1 MFRLHL
7 RFSSTGTRRTLA
19 CAVLFVLALL
29 LRASFG
35 GIYYEP
41 ILDDTVQYILYPT
54 SVDYG
59 ALIAREGM
67 FSSRPLAALTDL
79 FVVGRMENLF
89 FAVILMAVMHGISC
103 VLFQRVLS
111 RFFSVGPVF
120 AVIYTLLPL
129 GCEGTYWLSAAT
141 RVVSGLF
148 FTACA
153 AAVLCRFIDA
163 GKWWRVPL
171 YFLLELLSFGFYE
184 QILVLSF
191 TLSGLIFL
199 RYWRERRAALSWLA
213 FLCAGIYFGFTAHF
227 AADSPLSDRME
238 LIFPDTPYYF
248 NVFLPDLARQ
258 IGMSFLS
265 AGVRTTFVG
274 FWRGLAACFTGGI
287 GGWLYGFAA
296 AGLAVWYG
304 ILHWPRRCCTVV
316 SVEGWVRALLWGL
329 LLFLAPITPF
339 FVIARPYF
347 SLRST
352 VPSFVGAAI
361 LIDLFFR
368 ALIRR
373 RRAMAAVSGA
383 MVFVCL
389 LGCASEIGD
398 YKATAR
404 EDRVLAQAI
413 LERESEF
420 YGRVGFLG
428 VKEFPVTEQN
438 YPYHEHVASVA
449 AADWTLTAKLAAAK
463 GTPLSFDAVPL
474 TVEEVPF
481 YRLWNRDVKRIGGFD
496 QLWLWENGELIPL
509 AAERIGE
516 QDYRL
521 YYPDGTLWAEIR
533 EEGEFGYLER
543 GIRIE

>member
-1 MFRLHL
+1 MFRLHSSY
-7 RFSSTGTRRTLA
+7 SSTGTRRTLA
-19 CAVLFVLALL
+19 CAVLFILALL

-35 GIYYEP
+35 GIGYEP

-67 FSSRPLAALTDL
+67 FSSRPLAALMDL
-79 FVVGRMENLF
+79 FVVGQMGNLF

-103 VLFQRVLS
+103 VLFQRILS

-153 AAVLCRFIDA
+153 AMVLCRFIEA

-199 RYWRERRAALSWLA
+199 HHFREKRAALAWMA
-213 FLCAGIYFGFTAHF
+213 FLCAGIYFGFTAYF
-227 AADSPLSDRME
+227 RADSPLADRME
-238 LIFPDTPYYF
+238 LLYPNTPYYF

-274 FWRGLAACFTGGI
+274 FWRGLVSCFTGS
-287 GGWLYGFAA
+287 WLYGIAA

-304 ILHWPRRCCTVV
+304 ILNWPRKRGAVV
-316 SVEGWVRALLWGL
+316 SVEGWARALVWGL
-329 LLFLAPITPF
+329 LLFIAPITPF

-361 LIDLFFR
+361 LIDLLFR

-398 YKATAR
+398 YKATAKA
-404 EDRVLAQAI
+404 DRVLAEAVM
-413 LERESEF
+413 ERESEL
-420 YGRVGFLG
+420 YGRVGILN
-428 VKEFPVTEQN
+428 VKEFPVTGQN

-449 AADWTLTAKLAAAK
+449 AADWTLSAKLAAMK
-463 GTPLSFDAVPL
+463 GTPLSFEAVPL
-474 TVEEVPF
+474 VVEDPF

-496 QLWLWENGELIPL
+496 QLWLWEDGELIPL
-509 AAERIGE
+509 TAERIGE

-521 YYPDGTLWAEIR
+521 YYPDGTVWAEIR

-543 GIRIE
+543 DIRVE

>member
-1 MFRLHL
+1 MFRLHSL
-7 RFSSTGTRRTLA
+7 YSSTGTRRTLA
-19 CAVLFVLALL
+19 CAVLFILALL

-35 GIYYEP
+35 GIGYEP

-67 FSSRPLAALTDL
+67 FSSRPLAALMDL
-79 FVVGRMENLF
+79 LVVGQMGNLF

-103 VLFQRVLS
+103 VLFQRILS

-153 AAVLCRFIDA
+153 AMVLCRFIEA

-191 TLSGLIFL
+191 ALSGLIFL
-199 RYWRERRAALSWLA
+199 HHFREKRAALAWMA
-213 FLCAGIYFGFTAHF
+213 FLCAGIYFGFTAYF
-227 AADSPLSDRME
+227 RADSPLADRME
-238 LIFPDTPYYF
+238 LLYPNTPYYF

-274 FWRGLAACFTGGI
+274 FWRGLVSCVTGGI
-287 GGWLYGFAA
+287 GGWLYGIAA

-304 ILHWPRRCCTVV
+304 ILHWPRKRGAVV
-316 SVEGWVRALLWGL
+316 SVEGWARALLWGV
-329 LLFLAPITPF
+329 LLFIAPITPF

-361 LIDLFFR
+361 LIDLLFR

-398 YKATAR
+398 YKATAKA
-404 EDRVLAQAI
+404 DRVLAEAVM
-413 LERESEF
+413 ERESEL
-420 YGRVGFLG
+420 YGRVGILN
-428 VKEFPVTEQN
+428 VKEFPVTGQN

-449 AADWTLTAKLAAAK
+449 AADWTLSAKLAAMK
-463 GTPLSFDAVPL
+463 GTPLSFEAVPL
-474 TVEEVPF
+474 VVEDPF

-496 QLWLWENGELIPL
+496 QLWLWEDGELIPL
-509 AAERIGE
+509 TAERIGE

-521 YYPDGTLWAEIR
+521 NYPDGTLWAEIR

>member
-1 MFRLHL
+1 MFRLHSSY
-7 RFSSTGTRRTLA
+7 SSTGIRRTLA
-19 CAVLFVLALL
+19 CAVLFILALL

-35 GIYYEP
+35 GIGYEP

-67 FSSRPLAALTDL
+67 FSSRPLAALMDL
-79 FVVGRMENLF
+79 FVVGQMGNLF

-103 VLFQRVLS
+103 VLFQRILS

-153 AAVLCRFIDA
+153 AAVLCRFIEA

-191 TLSGLIFL
+191 ALAGLIFL
-199 RYWRERRAALSWLA
+199 HHFREKRAALAWLA
-213 FLCAGIYFGFTAHF
+213 FLCAGIYFGFTAYF
-227 AADSPLSDRME
+227 RADSPLSDRME
-238 LIFPDTPYYF
+238 LLYPNTPYYF

-274 FWRGLAACFTGGI
+274 FWRGLVSCVTGGI
-287 GGWLYGFAA
+287 GGWLYGIAA

-304 ILHWPRRCCTVV
+304 ILHWPRHRRAVV
-316 SVEGWVRALLWGL
+316 SVEGWARALLWGL

-361 LIDLFFR
+361 LIDLLFR

-373 RRAMAAVSGA
+373 RRAIAAVSGA

-398 YKATAR
+398 YKATAKA
-404 EDRVLAQAI
+404 DRVLAEAI

-428 VKEFPVTEQN
+428 VKEFPVAEQN

-449 AADWTLTAKLAAAK
+449 AADWTLSAKLAAMK
-463 GTPLSFDAVPL
+463 GTPLSFEAVPL
-474 TVEEVPF
+474 VVEDPF
-481 YRLWNRDVKRIGGFD
+481 YRLWNRDMKRIGGFD
-496 QLWLWENGELIPL
+496 QLWLWEDGELIPL
-509 AAERIGE
+509 TAEQIGE

>member
-1 MFRLHL
+1 MFRLHSSY
-7 RFSSTGTRRTLA
+7 SSTGTKRTLA
-19 CAVLFVLALL
+19 CAVLFILALL

-35 GIYYEP
+35 GIGYEP

-67 FSSRPLAALTDL
+67 FSSRPLAALMDL
-79 FVVGRMENLF
+79 LVVGQMGNLF

-103 VLFQRVLS
+103 VLFQRILS

-153 AAVLCRFIDA
+153 AMVLCRFIEA

-191 TLSGLIFL
+191 ALSGLIFL
-199 RYWRERRAALSWLA
+199 HHFREKRAALAWMA
-213 FLCAGIYFGFTAHF
+213 FLCAGIYFGFTAYF
-227 AADSPLSDRME
+227 RADSPLADRME
-238 LIFPDTPYYF
+238 LLYPNTPYYF

-274 FWRGLAACFTGGI
+274 FWRGLVSCFTGS
-287 GGWLYGFAA
+287 WLYGIAA

-304 ILHWPRRCCTVV
+304 ILNWPRHRRAVV
-316 SVEGWVRALLWGL
+316 SVEGWARALLWGV
-329 LLFLAPITPF
+329 LLFIAPITPF

-361 LIDLFFR
+361 LIDLLFR

-398 YKATAR
+398 YKATAKA
-404 EDRVLAQAI
+404 DRVLAEAI
-413 LERESEF
+413 MERESEL
-420 YGRVGFLG
+420 YGRVGILN
-428 VKEFPVTEQN
+428 VKEFPVTGQN

-449 AADWTLTAKLAAAK
+449 AADWTLSAKLAAMK
-463 GTPLSFDAVPL
+463 GTPLSFEAVPL
-474 TVEEVPF
+474 VVEDPF

-496 QLWLWENGELIPL
+496 QLWLWEDGELIPL
-509 AAERIGE
+509 TAERIGE

>member
-1 MFRLHL
+1 MFRLHSSY
-7 RFSSTGTRRTLA
+7 SSTGTRRTLA
-19 CAVLFVLALL
+19 CAVLFILALL

-35 GIYYEP
+35 GIGYEP

-67 FSSRPLAALTDL
+67 FSSRPLAALMDL
-79 FVVGRMENLF
+79 FVVGQMGNLF

-103 VLFQRVLS
+103 VLFQRILS

-153 AAVLCRFIDA
+153 AMVLCRFIEA

-191 TLSGLIFL
+191 ALSGLIFL
-199 RYWRERRAALSWLA
+199 HHFREKRAALAWMA
-213 FLCAGIYFGFTAHF
+213 FLCAGIYFGFTAYF
-227 AADSPLSDRME
+227 RADSPLADRME
-238 LIFPDTPYYF
+238 LLYPNTPYYF

-274 FWRGLAACFTGGI
+274 FWRGLVSCFTGS
-287 GGWLYGFAA
+287 WLYGIAA

-304 ILHWPRRCCTVV
+304 ILHWPRKRGAVV
-316 SVEGWVRALLWGL
+316 SVEGWARALWWGV
-329 LLFLAPITPF
+329 LLFIAPITPF

-361 LIDLFFR
+361 LIDLLFR

-398 YKATAR
+398 YKATAKA
-404 EDRVLAQAI
+404 DRVLAEAVM
-413 LERESEF
+413 ERESEL
-420 YGRVGFLG
+420 YGRVGILN
-428 VKEFPVTEQN
+428 VKEFPVTGQN

-449 AADWTLTAKLAAAK
+449 AADWTLSAKLAAMK
-463 GTPLSFDAVPL
+463 GTPLSFEAVPL
-474 TVEEVPF
+474 VVEDPF

-496 QLWLWENGELIPL
+496 QLWLWEDGELIPL
-509 AAERIGE
+509 TAERIGE

-521 YYPDGTLWAEIR
+521 NYPDGTLWAEIR

>member
-1 MFRLHL
+1 MFRLHSL
-7 RFSSTGTRRTLA
+7 YSSTGTRRTLA
-19 CAVLFVLALL
+19 CAVLFILALL

-35 GIYYEP
+35 GIGYEP

-67 FSSRPLAALTDL
+67 FSSRPLAALMDL
-79 FVVGRMENLF
+79 FVVGQMGNLF

-153 AAVLCRFIDA
+153 AAVLCRFIEA
-163 GKWWRVPL
+163 GKWWRAPL

-191 TLSGLIFL
+191 ALSGLIFL
-199 RYWRERRAALSWLA
+199 HHLREKRAALAWLA
-213 FLCAGIYFGFTAHF
+213 FLCAGIYFGFTAYF
-227 AADSPLSDRME
+227 RADSPLSDRME
-238 LIFPDTPYYF
+238 LLYPNTPYYF

-274 FWRGLAACFTGGI
+274 FGRGLVSCVTGGI
-287 GGWLYGFAA
+287 GGWLYGIAA
-296 AGLAVWYG
+296 AGLAIWYG
-304 ILHWPRRCCTVV
+304 ILHWPRKRNAVV
-316 SVEGWVRALLWGL
+316 SVEGWMRALLWGL
-329 LLFLAPITPF
+329 LLFIAPITPF

-361 LIDLFFR
+361 LIDLLFR

-398 YKATAR
+398 YKATASAN
-404 EDRVLAQAI
+404 RVLAEAI
-413 LERESEF
+413 LERESEL
-420 YGRVGFLG
+420 YGRVGILN

-449 AADWTLTAKLAAAK
+449 AADWTLSAKLAAMK

-474 TVEEVPF
+474 TVEDPF
-481 YRLWNRDVKRIGGFD
+481 YRLWNRDMKRIGGFD
-496 QLWLWENGELIPL
+496 QLWLWENSELIPL
-509 AAERIGE
+509 TAEQIGE

>member
-1 MFRLHL
+1 MFRLHSL
-7 RFSSTGTRRTLA
+7 YSSTGTRRTLA
-19 CAVLFVLALL
+19 CAVLFILALL

-35 GIYYEP
+35 GIGYEP

-67 FSSRPLAALTDL
+67 FSSRPLAALMDL
-79 FVVGRMENLF
+79 FIVGQMGNLF

-103 VLFQRVLS
+103 VLFQRILS

-153 AAVLCRFIDA
+153 AAVLCRFIEA

-199 RYWRERRAALSWLA
+199 HHLREKRATLAWLA
-213 FLCAGIYFGFTAHF
+213 FLCAGIYFGFTAYF
-227 AADSPLSDRME
+227 QADSPLSDRME
-238 LIFPDTPYYF
+238 LLYPNTPYYF

-274 FWRGLAACFTGGI
+274 FWRGLVSCVTGGI
-287 GGWLYGFAA
+287 GGWLYGIAA

-304 ILHWPRRCCTVV
+304 ILHWPRHRRAVV
-316 SVEGWVRALLWGL
+316 SVEGWARALVWGL
-329 LLFLAPITPF
+329 LLFIAPITPF

-361 LIDLFFR
+361 LIDLLFR

-398 YKATAR
+398 YKATAAA
-404 EDRVLAQAI
+404 DRVLAEAI
-413 LERESEF
+413 LEHESEL
-420 YGRVGFLG
+420 YGRVGILN
-428 VKEFPVTEQN
+428 VKEFPVAGQN

-449 AADWTLTAKLAAAK
+449 AADWTLSAKLAAMK
-463 GTPLSFDAVPL
+463 GTPLSFEAVPL
-474 TVEEVPF
+474 TVEEPF
-481 YRLWNRDVKRIGGFD
+481 YRLWNRDMKRIGGFD
-496 QLWLWENGELIPL
+496 QLWLWEDGELIPL
-509 AAERIGE
+509 TAERIGE

-521 YYPDGTLWAEIR
+521 YYPDGTVWAEIR

>member
-1 MFRLHL
+1 MFRLHSSY
-7 RFSSTGTRRTLA
+7 SSTGTKRTLA
-19 CAVLFVLALL
+19 CAVLFILALL

-35 GIYYEP
+35 GIGYEP

-67 FSSRPLAALTDL
+67 FSSRPLAALMDL
-79 FVVGRMENLF
+79 LVVGQMGNLF

-103 VLFQRVLS
+103 VLFQRILS

-153 AAVLCRFIDA
+153 AVVLCRFIEA

-191 TLSGLIFL
+191 ALSGLIFL
-199 RYWRERRAALSWLA
+199 HHFREKRAVLAWMA
-213 FLCAGIYFGFTAHF
+213 FLCAGIYFGFTAYF
-227 AADSPLSDRME
+227 RADSPLADRME
-238 LIFPDTPYYF
+238 LLYPNTPYYF

-265 AGVRTTFVG
+265 AGVRTSFVG
-274 FWRGLAACFTGGI
+274 FWRGLVSCFTGS
-287 GGWLYGFAA
+287 WLYGIAA

-304 ILHWPRRCCTVV
+304 ILNWPRHRRAVV
-316 SVEGWVRALLWGL
+316 SVEGWARALWWGV
-329 LLFLAPITPF
+329 LLFIAPITPF

-361 LIDLFFR
+361 LIDLLFR

-373 RRAMAAVSGA
+373 RRVMAAVSGA

-398 YKATAR
+398 YKATAKA
-404 EDRVLAQAI
+404 DRVLAEAVM
-413 LERESEF
+413 ERESEL
-420 YGRVGFLG
+420 YGRVGILN
-428 VKEFPVTEQN
+428 VKEFPVTGQN

-449 AADWTLTAKLAAAK
+449 AADWTLSAKLAAMK
-463 GTPLSFDAVPL
+463 GTPLSFEAVPL
-474 TVEEVPF
+474 VVEDPF

-496 QLWLWENGELIPL
+496 QLWLWEDGELIPL
-509 AAERIGE
+509 TAEKIGE

-521 YYPDGTLWAEIR
+521 NYPDGTLWAEIR

>member
-1 MFRLHL
+1 MFRFHSSY
-7 RFSSTGTRRTLA
+7 SSTGTRRTLA
-19 CAVLFVLALL
+19 CAVLFIQALL

-35 GIYYEP
+35 GIGYEP

-67 FSSRPLAALTDL
+67 FSSRPLAALMDL
-79 FVVGRMENLF
+79 FVVGQMGNLF

-103 VLFQRVLS
+103 VLFQRILS

-153 AAVLCRFIDA
+153 ATVLCRFIEA

-191 TLSGLIFL
+191 ALSGLIFL
-199 RYWRERRAALSWLA
+199 HHFREKRAALAWMA
-213 FLCAGIYFGFTAHF
+213 FLCAGIYFGFTAYF
-227 AADSPLSDRME
+227 RADSPLADRME
-238 LIFPDTPYYF
+238 LLYPNTPYYF

-274 FWRGLAACFTGGI
+274 FWRGLVSCFTGS
-287 GGWLYGFAA
+287 WLYGIAA

-304 ILHWPRRCCTVV
+304 ILHWPRTRGAVV
-316 SVEGWVRALLWGL
+316 SVEGWARALWWGV
-329 LLFLAPITPF
+329 LLFIAPITPF

-361 LIDLFFR
+361 LIDLLFR

-383 MVFVCL
+383 LVFVCL

-398 YKATAR
+398 YKATAKA
-404 EDRVLAQAI
+404 DRVLAEAVM
-413 LERESEF
+413 ERESEL
-420 YGRVGFLG
+420 YGRVGILN
-428 VKEFPVTEQN
+428 VKEFPVTGQN

-449 AADWTLTAKLAAAK
+449 AADWTLSAKLAAMK
-463 GTPLSFDAVPL
+463 GTPLSFEAVPL
-474 TVEEVPF
+474 VVEDPF

-496 QLWLWENGELIPL
+496 QLWLWEDGELIPL
-509 AAERIGE
+509 TAERIGE

-521 YYPDGTLWAEIR
+521 NYPDGTLWAEIR

>member
-1 MFRLHL
+1 MFRLHSL
-7 RFSSTGTRRTLA
+7 YSSTGTRRTLA
-19 CAVLFVLALL
+19 CAVLFILALL

-35 GIYYEP
+35 GIGYEP

-67 FSSRPLAALTDL
+67 FSSRPLAALMDL
-79 FVVGRMENLF
+79 FVVGQMGNLF

-103 VLFQRVLS
+103 VLFQRILS

-153 AAVLCRFIDA
+153 AMVLCRFIEA

-191 TLSGLIFL
+191 ALSGLIFL
-199 RYWRERRAALSWLA
+199 HHFREKRAALAWMA
-213 FLCAGIYFGFTAHF
+213 FLCAGIYFGFTAYF
-227 AADSPLSDRME
+227 RADSPLADRME
-238 LIFPDTPYYF
+238 LLYPNTPYYF

-274 FWRGLAACFTGGI
+274 FWRGLVSCFTGS
-287 GGWLYGFAA
+287 WLYGIAA

-304 ILHWPRRCCTVV
+304 ILHWPRHRRAVV
-316 SVEGWVRALLWGL
+316 SVEGWARALVWGL
-329 LLFLAPITPF
+329 LLFIAPITPF

-361 LIDLFFR
+361 LIDLLFR

-398 YKATAR
+398 YKATAKA
-404 EDRVLAQAI
+404 DRVLAEAI
-413 LERESEF
+413 MERESEL
-420 YGRVGFLG
+420 YGRVGILN
-428 VKEFPVTEQN
+428 VKEFPVTGQN

-449 AADWTLTAKLAAAK
+449 AADWTLSAKLAAMK

-474 TVEEVPF
+474 TVEDPF
-481 YRLWNRDVKRIGGFD
+481 YRLWNRDMKRIGGFD
-496 QLWLWENGELIPL
+496 QLWLWEDGELIPL
-509 AAERIGE
+509 TAERIGE

-521 YYPDGTLWAEIR
+521 NYPDGTLWAEIR

>member
-1 MFRLHL
+1 MFRLHSSY
-7 RFSSTGTRRTLA
+7 SSTGTRRPLA
-19 CAVLFVLALL
+19 CAVLFILALL

-35 GIYYEP
+35 GIGYEP

-67 FSSRPLAALTDL
+67 FSSRPLAALMDL
-79 FVVGRMENLF
+79 LVVGQMGNLF

-103 VLFQRVLS
+103 VLFQRILS

-153 AAVLCRFIDA
+153 AMVLCRFIEA

-191 TLSGLIFL
+191 ALSGLIFL
-199 RYWRERRAALSWLA
+199 HHFREKRAALAWMA
-213 FLCAGIYFGFTAHF
+213 FLCAGIYFGFTAYF
-227 AADSPLSDRME
+227 RADSPLADRME
-238 LIFPDTPYYF
+238 LLYPNTPYYF

-274 FWRGLAACFTGGI
+274 FWRGLVSCFTGS
-287 GGWLYGFAA
+287 WLYGIAA

-304 ILHWPRRCCTVV
+304 ILNWPRHRRAVV
-316 SVEGWVRALLWGL
+316 SVEGWARALVWGL
-329 LLFLAPITPF
+329 LLFIAPITPF

-361 LIDLFFR
+361 LIDLLFR

-373 RRAMAAVSGA
+373 RRAMAAVSA
-383 MVFVCL
+383 VMVFVCL

-398 YKATAR
+398 YKATAKA
-404 EDRVLAQAI
+404 DRVLAEAVM
-413 LERESEF
+413 ERESEL
-420 YGRVGFLG
+420 YGRVGILN
-428 VKEFPVTEQN
+428 VKEFPVTGQN

-449 AADWTLTAKLAAAK
+449 AADWTLSAKLAAMK
-463 GTPLSFDAVPL
+463 GTPLSFEAVPL
-474 TVEEVPF
+474 VVEDPF

-496 QLWLWENGELIPL
+496 QLWLWEDGELIPL
-509 AAERIGE
+509 TAERIGE

-521 YYPDGTLWAEIR
+521 NYPDGTLWAEIR

>member
-1 MFRLHL
+1 MFRLHSSY
-7 RFSSTGTRRTLA
+7 SSTGTRRPLA
-19 CAVLFVLALL
+19 CAVLFILALL

-35 GIYYEP
+35 GIGYEP

-67 FSSRPLAALTDL
+67 FSSRPLAALMDL
-79 FVVGRMENLF
+79 LVVGQMGNLF

-103 VLFQRVLS
+103 VLFQRILS

-153 AAVLCRFIDA
+153 ATVLCRFIEA

-191 TLSGLIFL
+191 ALSGLIFL
-199 RYWRERRAALSWLA
+199 HHFREKRAALAWMA
-213 FLCAGIYFGFTAHF
+213 FLCAGIYFGFTAYF
-227 AADSPLSDRME
+227 RADSPLADRME
-238 LIFPDTPYYF
+238 LLYPNTPYYF

-274 FWRGLAACFTGGI
+274 FWRGLVSCFTGS
-287 GGWLYGFAA
+287 WLYGIAA

-304 ILHWPRRCCTVV
+304 ILNWPRHRRAVV
-316 SVEGWVRALLWGL
+316 SVEGWARALWWGV
-329 LLFLAPITPF
+329 LLFIAPITPF

-361 LIDLFFR
+361 LIDLLFR

-398 YKATAR
+398 YKATAKA
-404 EDRVLAQAI
+404 DRVLAEAVM
-413 LERESEF
+413 ERESEL
-420 YGRVGFLG
+420 YGRVGILN
-428 VKEFPVTEQN
+428 VKEFPVMGQN

-449 AADWTLTAKLAAAK
+449 AADWTLSAKLAAMK
-463 GTPLSFDAVPL
+463 GTPLSFEAVPL
-474 TVEEVPF
+474 VVEDPF

-496 QLWLWENGELIPL
+496 QLWLWEDGELIPL
-509 AAERIGE
+509 TAERIGE

-521 YYPDGTLWAEIR
+521 NYPDGTLWAEIR

>member
-1 MFRLHL
+1 MFRLHSSY
-7 RFSSTGTRRTLA
+7 SSTGTRRTLA
-19 CAVLFVLALL
+19 CAVLFILALL

-35 GIYYEP
+35 GIGYEP

-67 FSSRPLAALTDL
+67 FSSRPLAALMDL
-79 FVVGRMENLF
+79 FVVGQMGNLF

-103 VLFQRVLS
+103 VLFQRILS

-153 AAVLCRFIDA
+153 AAVLCRFIEA

-191 TLSGLIFL
+191 ALSGLIFL
-199 RYWRERRAALSWLA
+199 HHFREKRAALAWMA
-213 FLCAGIYFGFTAHF
+213 FLCAGIYFGFTAYF
-227 AADSPLSDRME
+227 RADSPLADRME
-238 LIFPDTPYYF
+238 LLYPNTPYYF

-274 FWRGLAACFTGGI
+274 FWRGLVSCFTGS
-287 GGWLYGFAA
+287 WLYGIAA

-304 ILHWPRRCCTVV
+304 ILNWPRHRRAVV
-316 SVEGWVRALLWGL
+316 SVEGWGRALVWGL

-361 LIDLFFR
+361 LIDLLFR

-398 YKATAR
+398 YKATAKA
-404 EDRVLAQAI
+404 DRVLAEAI
-413 LERESEF
+413 MERESEL
-420 YGRVGFLG
+420 YGRVGILN
-428 VKEFPVTEQN
+428 VKEFPVTGQN

-449 AADWTLTAKLAAAK
+449 AADWTLSAKLAAMK
-463 GTPLSFDAVPL
+463 GTPLSFEAVPL
-474 TVEEVPF
+474 VVEDPF

-496 QLWLWENGELIPL
+496 QLWLWEDGALIPL
-509 AAERIGE
+509 TAERIGE

-521 YYPDGTLWAEIR
+521 NYPDGTLWAEIR

>member
-1 MFRLHL
+1 MFRLHSSY
-7 RFSSTGTRRTLA
+7 SSTGTRRPLA
-19 CAVLFVLALL
+19 CAVLFILALL

-35 GIYYEP
+35 GIGYEP

-67 FSSRPLAALTDL
+67 FSSRPLAALMDL
-79 FVVGRMENLF
+79 FVVGQMGNLF

-103 VLFQRVLS
+103 VLFQRILS

-153 AAVLCRFIDA
+153 AMVLCRFIEA

-191 TLSGLIFL
+191 ALSGLIFL
-199 RYWRERRAALSWLA
+199 HHFREKRAALAWMA
-213 FLCAGIYFGFTAHF
+213 FLCAGIYFGFTAYF
-227 AADSPLSDRME
+227 RADSPLADRME
-238 LIFPDTPYYF
+238 LLYPNTPYYF

-274 FWRGLAACFTGGI
+274 FWRGLVSCFTGS
-287 GGWLYGFAA
+287 WLYGIAA

-304 ILHWPRRCCTVV
+304 ILNWPRHRRAVV
-316 SVEGWVRALLWGL
+316 SVEGWARALWWGV
-329 LLFLAPITPF
+329 LLFIAPITPF

-361 LIDLFFR
+361 LIDLLFR

-398 YKATAR
+398 YKATAKA
-404 EDRVLAQAI
+404 DRVLAEAVM
-413 LERESEF
+413 ERESEL
-420 YGRVGFLG
+420 YGRVGILN
-428 VKEFPVTEQN
+428 VKEFPVTGQN

-449 AADWTLTAKLAAAK
+449 AADWTLSAKLAAMK
-463 GTPLSFDAVPL
+463 GTPLSFEAVPL
-474 TVEEVPF
+474 VVEDPF

-496 QLWLWENGELIPL
+496 QLWLWEDGELIPL
-509 AAERIGE
+509 TAERIGE

-521 YYPDGTLWAEIR
+521 NYPDGTLWAEIR

>member
-1 MFRLHL
+1 MFRLH
-7 RFSSTGTRRTLA
+7 SVCGSTGTRRTLA
-19 CAVLFVLALL
+19 CAVLFILALL

-35 GIYYEP
+35 GIGYEP

-67 FSSRPLAALTDL
+67 FSSRPLAALMDL
-79 FVVGRMENLF
+79 FVVGQMGNLF

-103 VLFQRVLS
+103 VLFQRILS

-153 AAVLCRFIDA
+153 AAVLCRFIES

-191 TLSGLIFL
+191 ALSGLIFL
-199 RYWRERRAALSWLA
+199 HHFREKRAALAWLA
-213 FLCAGIYFGFTAHF
+213 FLCAGVYFGFTAYF
-227 AADSPLSDRME
+227 RADSPLADRME
-238 LIFPDTPYYF
+238 LLYPNTPYYF

-274 FWRGLAACFTGGI
+274 FWRGLVSCVTGGI
-287 GGWLYGFAA
+287 GGWLYGIAA
-296 AGLAVWYG
+296 AGLAIWYG
-304 ILHWPRRCCTVV
+304 ILHWPRHRRAVV
-316 SVEGWVRALLWGL
+316 SVEGWARALVWGL
-329 LLFLAPITPF
+329 LLFIAPITPF

-361 LIDLFFR
+361 LIDLLFR

-398 YKATAR
+398 YKATAKA
-404 EDRVLAQAI
+404 DRVLAEAI

-428 VKEFPVTEQN
+428 VKEFPVAEQN

-449 AADWTLTAKLAAAK
+449 AADWTLSAKLAAMK

-474 TVEEVPF
+474 VMEDPF
-481 YRLWNRDVKRIGGFD
+481 YRLWNRDMKRIGGFD
-496 QLWLWENGELIPL
+496 QLWLWEDGELIPIT
-509 AAERIGE
+509 AEKIGE

-533 EEGEFGYLER
+533 EEGEFGYLQR

>member
-1 MFRLHL
+1 MFRLHSTY
-7 RFSSTGTRRTLA
+7 SSTGTRRTLA
-19 CAVLFVLALL
+19 CAVLFILALL

-35 GIYYEP
+35 GIGYEP

-67 FSSRPLAALTDL
+67 FSSRPLAALMDL
-79 FVVGRMENLF
+79 FVVGQMGNLF

-103 VLFQRVLS
+103 VLFQRILS

-153 AAVLCRFIDA
+153 ATVLCRFIEA

-191 TLSGLIFL
+191 ALSGLIFL
-199 RYWRERRAALSWLA
+199 HHFREKRAALAWLA
-213 FLCAGIYFGFTAHF
+213 FLCAGIYFGFTAYF
-227 AADSPLSDRME
+227 RADSPLADRME
-238 LIFPDTPYYF
+238 LLYPNTPYYF

-265 AGVRTTFVG
+265 AGVRPTFVG
-274 FWRGLAACFTGGI
+274 FWRGLVSCFTGS
-287 GGWLYGFAA
+287 WLYGIAA

-304 ILHWPRRCCTVV
+304 ILHWPQKRGAVV
-316 SVEGWVRALLWGL
+316 SVEGWARALWWGV
-329 LLFLAPITPF
+329 LLFIAPITPF

-361 LIDLFFR
+361 LIDLLFR

-398 YKATAR
+398 YKATAKA
-404 EDRVLAQAI
+404 DRVLAEAVM
-413 LERESEF
+413 ERESEL
-420 YGRVGFLG
+420 YGRVGILN
-428 VKEFPVTEQN
+428 VKEFPVMGQN

-449 AADWTLTAKLAAAK
+449 AADWTLSAKLAAMK
-463 GTPLSFDAVPL
+463 GTPLSFEAVPL
-474 TVEEVPF
+474 VVEDPF

-496 QLWLWENGELIPL
+496 QLWLWEDGELIPL
-509 AAERIGE
+509 TAERIGE

-521 YYPDGTLWAEIR
+521 NYPDGTLWAEIR

>member
-1 MFRLHL
+1 MFRLHSL
-7 RFSSTGTRRTLA
+7 YSSTGTRRTLA
-19 CAVLFVLALL
+19 CAVLFILALL

-35 GIYYEP
+35 GIGYEP

-67 FSSRPLAALTDL
+67 FSSRPLAALMDL
-79 FVVGRMENLF
+79 FVVGQMGNLF

-103 VLFQRVLS
+103 VLFQRILS

-153 AAVLCRFIDA
+153 AAVLCRFIEA

-191 TLSGLIFL
+191 ALSGLIFL
-199 RYWRERRAALSWLA
+199 HHLREKRAALAWLA
-213 FLCAGIYFGFTAHF
+213 FLCAGIYFGFTAYF
-227 AADSPLSDRME
+227 RADSPLSDRME
-238 LIFPDTPYYF
+238 LLYPNTPYYF

-274 FWRGLAACFTGGI
+274 FWRGLVSCVTGGI
-287 GGWLYGFAA
+287 GGWLYGIAA
-296 AGLAVWYG
+296 AGLAIWYG
-304 ILHWPRRCCTVV
+304 ILNWPRHRRAVV
-316 SVEGWVRALLWGL
+316 SVEGWARALLWGL

-361 LIDLFFR
+361 LIDLLFR

-373 RRAMAAVSGA
+373 RRAIAAVSGA

-398 YKATAR
+398 YKATASA
-404 EDRVLAQAI
+404 DRVLAEAI
-413 LERESEF
+413 LERESEMN
-420 YGRVGFLG
+420 GRVGILN

-449 AADWTLTAKLAAAK
+449 AADWTLSAKLAAMK

-474 TVEEVPF
+474 VMEDPF
-481 YRLWNRDVKRIGGFD
+481 YRLWNRDMKRIGGFD
-496 QLWLWENGELIPL
+496 QLWLWEDGELIPL
-509 AAERIGE
+509 TAEQIGE

-543 GIRIE
+543 GICVE

>member
-1 MFRLHL
+1 MFRLHSPY
-7 RFSSTGTRRTLA
+7 SSTGTRRTLA
-19 CAVLFVLALL
+19 CAVLFILALL

-35 GIYYEP
+35 GIGYEP

-67 FSSRPLAALTDL
+67 FSSRPLAALMDL
-79 FVVGRMENLF
+79 FVVGQMGNLF

-103 VLFQRVLS
+103 VLFQRILS

-153 AAVLCRFIDA
+153 ATVLCRFIEA

-191 TLSGLIFL
+191 ALSGLIFL
-199 RYWRERRAALSWLA
+199 HHFREKRAALAWLA
-213 FLCAGIYFGFTAHF
+213 FLCAGIYFGFTAYF
-227 AADSPLSDRME
+227 RADSPLADRME
-238 LIFPDTPYYF
+238 LLYPNTPYYF

-274 FWRGLAACFTGGI
+274 FWRGLVSCFTGS
-287 GGWLYGFAA
+287 WLYGIAA

-304 ILHWPRRCCTVV
+304 ILHWPQKRGAVV
-316 SVEGWVRALLWGL
+316 SVEGWARALWWGV
-329 LLFLAPITPF
+329 LLFIAPITPF

-361 LIDLFFR
+361 LIDLLFR

-398 YKATAR
+398 YKATAKA
-404 EDRVLAQAI
+404 DRVLAEAVM
-413 LERESEF
+413 ERESEL
-420 YGRVGFLG
+420 YGRVGILN
-428 VKEFPVTEQN
+428 VKEFPVMGQN

-449 AADWTLTAKLAAAK
+449 AADWTLSAKLAAMK
-463 GTPLSFDAVPL
+463 GTPLSFEAVPL
-474 TVEEVPF
+474 VVEDPF

-496 QLWLWENGELIPL
+496 QLWLWEDGELIPL
-509 AAERIGE
+509 TAERIGE

-521 YYPDGTLWAEIR
+521 NYPDGTLWAEIR

>member
-1 MFRLHL
+1 MFRLHSSY
-7 RFSSTGTRRTLA
+7 SSTGTRRTLA
-19 CAVLFVLALL
+19 CAVLFILALL

-35 GIYYEP
+35 GIGYEP

-67 FSSRPLAALTDL
+67 FSSRPLAALMDL
-79 FVVGRMENLF
+79 LVVGQMGNLF

-103 VLFQRVLS
+103 VLFQRILS

-153 AAVLCRFIDA
+153 AMVLCRFIEA

-191 TLSGLIFL
+191 ALSGLIFL
-199 RYWRERRAALSWLA
+199 HHFREKRAALAWMA
-213 FLCAGIYFGFTAHF
+213 FLCAGIYFGFTAYF
-227 AADSPLSDRME
+227 RADSPLADRME
-238 LIFPDTPYYF
+238 LLYPNTPYYF

-274 FWRGLAACFTGGI
+274 FWRGLVSCFTGS
-287 GGWLYGFAA
+287 WLYGIAA

-304 ILHWPRRCCTVV
+304 ILNWPRHRRAVV
-316 SVEGWVRALLWGL
+316 SVEGWARALWWGV
-329 LLFLAPITPF
+329 LLFIAPITPF

-361 LIDLFFR
+361 LIDLLFR

-398 YKATAR
+398 YKATAKA
-404 EDRVLAQAI
+404 DRVLAEAI
-413 LERESEF
+413 MERESEL
-420 YGRVGFLG
+420 YGRVGILN
-428 VKEFPVTEQN
+428 VKEFPVTGQN

-449 AADWTLTAKLAAAK
+449 AADWTLSAKLAAMK
-463 GTPLSFDAVPL
+463 GTPLSFEAVPL
-474 TVEEVPF
+474 VVEDPF

-496 QLWLWENGELIPL
+496 QLWLWEDGELIPL
-509 AAERIGE
+509 TAERIGE

-521 YYPDGTLWAEIR
+521 NYPDGTLWAEIR

>member
-1 MFRLHL
+1 MFRLHSL
-7 RFSSTGTRRTLA
+7 YSSTGTRRTLA
-19 CAVLFVLALL
+19 CAVLFILALL

-35 GIYYEP
+35 GIGYEP

-67 FSSRPLAALTDL
+67 FSSRPLAALMDL
-79 FVVGRMENLF
+79 FIVGQMGNLF

-103 VLFQRVLS
+103 VLFQRILS

-153 AAVLCRFIDA
+153 AAVLCRFIEA

-191 TLSGLIFL
+191 ALAGLIFL
-199 RYWRERRAALSWLA
+199 HHFREKRAALAWLA
-213 FLCAGIYFGFTAHF
+213 FLCAGVYFGFTAYF
-227 AADSPLSDRME
+227 RADSPLADRME
-238 LIFPDTPYYF
+238 LLYPNTPYYF

-274 FWRGLAACFTGGI
+274 FWRGLVSCVTGGI
-287 GGWLYGFAA
+287 GGWLYGIAA

-304 ILHWPRRCCTVV
+304 ILNWPRHRRAVV
-316 SVEGWVRALLWGL
+316 SVEGWARALVWGL

-361 LIDLFFR
+361 LIDLLFR

-398 YKATAR
+398 YKATAKA
-404 EDRVLAQAI
+404 DRVLAEAI
-413 LERESEF
+413 LEHESEL
-420 YGRVGFLG
+420 YGRVGILN
-428 VKEFPVTEQN
+428 VKEFPVAGQN

-449 AADWTLTAKLAAAK
+449 AADWTLSAKLAAMK
-463 GTPLSFDAVPL
+463 GTPLSFEAVPL
-474 TVEEVPF
+474 TVEEPF
-481 YRLWNRDVKRIGGFD
+481 YRLWNRDMKRIGGFD
-496 QLWLWENGELIPL
+496 QLWLWEDGELIPL
-509 AAERIGE
+509 TAERIGE

-521 YYPDGTLWAEIR
+521 YYPDGTVWAEIR

-543 GIRIE
+543 GICVE

>member
-1 MFRLHL
+1 MFRLHSSY
-7 RFSSTGTRRTLA
+7 SSTGTRRPLA
-19 CAVLFVLALL
+19 CAVLFILALL

-35 GIYYEP
+35 GIGYEP

-67 FSSRPLAALTDL
+67 FSSRPLAALMDL
-79 FVVGRMENLF
+79 LVVGQMGNLF

-103 VLFQRVLS
+103 VLFQRILS

-153 AAVLCRFIDA
+153 ATVLCRFIEA

-191 TLSGLIFL
+191 ALSGLIFL
-199 RYWRERRAALSWLA
+199 HHFREKRAALAWLA
-213 FLCAGIYFGFTAHF
+213 FLCAGIYFGFTAYF
-227 AADSPLSDRME
+227 RADSPLADRME
-238 LIFPDTPYYF
+238 LLYPNTPYYF

-274 FWRGLAACFTGGI
+274 FWRGLVSCFTGS
-287 GGWLYGFAA
+287 WLYGIAA

-304 ILHWPRRCCTVV
+304 ILNWPRHRRAVV
-316 SVEGWVRALLWGL
+316 SVEGWARALWWGV
-329 LLFLAPITPF
+329 LLFIAPITPF

-361 LIDLFFR
+361 LIDLLFR

-398 YKATAR
+398 YKATAKA
-404 EDRVLAQAI
+404 DRVLAEAVM
-413 LERESEF
+413 ERESEL
-420 YGRVGFLG
+420 YGRVGILN
-428 VKEFPVTEQN
+428 VKEFPVMGQN

-449 AADWTLTAKLAAAK
+449 AADWTLSAKLAAMK
-463 GTPLSFDAVPL
+463 GTPLSFEAVPL
-474 TVEEVPF
+474 VVEDPF

-496 QLWLWENGELIPL
+496 QLWLWEDGELIPL
-509 AAERIGE
+509 TAERIGE

-521 YYPDGTLWAEIR
+521 NYPDGTLWAEIR

>member
-1 MFRLHL
+1 MFRLHA

-35 GIYYEP
+35 GLGYEP

-67 FSSRPLAALTDL
+67 FSSRPLAALMDL
-79 FVVGRMENLF
+79 LVVGQMGNLF

-103 VLFQRVLS
+103 VLFQRILS

-120 AVIYTLLPL
+120 AVIYTLFPL

-153 AAVLCRFIDA
+153 AAVLCRFIEA

-191 TLSGLIFL
+191 ALSGLIFL
-199 RYWRERRAALSWLA
+199 HHFREKRAALAWMA
-213 FLCAGIYFGFTAHF
+213 FLCAGIYFGFTAYF
-227 AADSPLSDRME
+227 RADSPLADRME
-238 LIFPDTPYYF
+238 LLYPNTPYYF

-274 FWRGLAACFTGGI
+274 FWRGLVSCFTGS
-287 GGWLYGFAA
+287 WLYGIAA

-304 ILHWPRRCCTVV
+304 ILHWPRKRGAVV
-316 SVEGWVRALLWGL
+316 SVEGWARALVWGL

-361 LIDLFFR
+361 LIDLLFR

-398 YKATAR
+398 YKATAKA
-404 EDRVLAQAI
+404 DRVLAEAVM
-413 LERESEF
+413 ERESEL
-420 YGRVGFLG
+420 YGRVGILN
-428 VKEFPVTEQN
+428 VKEFPVTGQN

-449 AADWTLTAKLAAAK
+449 AADWTLSAKLAAMK
-463 GTPLSFDAVPL
+463 GTPLSFEAVPL
-474 TVEEVPF
+474 VVEDPF

-496 QLWLWENGELIPL
+496 QLWLWEDGELIPL
-509 AAERIGE
+509 TAERIGE

-521 YYPDGTLWAEIR
+521 NYPDGTLWAEIR

-543 GIRIE
+543 GIKIE

>member
-1 MFRLHL
+1 MFRLHSL
-7 RFSSTGTRRTLA
+7 YSSTGTRRTLA
-19 CAVLFVLALL
+19 CAVLLILALL

-35 GIYYEP
+35 GMGYEP

-67 FSSRPLAALTDL
+67 FSSRPLAALMDL
-79 FVVGRMENLF
+79 FVVGQMGNLF
-89 FAVILMAVMHGISC
+89 FAVILMAVMHGISA
-103 VLFQRVLS
+103 VIFQRVLS

-153 AAVLCRFIDA
+153 AAVLCRFIEA

-191 TLSGLIFL
+191 ALSGLIFL
-199 RYWRERRAALSWLA
+199 HHFREKRAALSWLA
-213 FLCAGIYFGFTAHF
+213 FLCAGIYFGFTTHF
-227 AADSPLSDRME
+227 AADSPLSNRME
-238 LIFPDTPYYF
+238 LIYPNTPYYF

-258 IGMSFLS
+258 ISMSFLS

-274 FWRGLAACFTGGI
+274 FWRGLVSCVTGGI
-287 GGWLYGFAA
+287 GGWLYGIAA
-296 AGLAVWYG
+296 AGLAIWYG
-304 ILHWPRRCCTVV
+304 ILNWPRHRGTVV
-316 SVEGWVRALLWGL
+316 SVEGWVRSLLWGL
-329 LLFLAPITPF
+329 LLLLAPITPF

-361 LIDLFFR
+361 LIDLLFR
-368 ALIRR
+368 ALVRR
-373 RRAMAAVSGA
+373 RRAMAAASGA

-398 YKATAR
+398 YKATAAA
-404 EDRVLAQAI
+404 DRVLAQAI
-413 LERESEF
+413 LERESEL

-428 VKEFPVTEQN
+428 VKEFPVAEQN

-449 AADWTLTAKLAAAK
+449 AADWTLSAKLAAVK
-463 GTPLSFDAVPL
+463 GTPLSFEAVPL
-474 TVEEVPF
+474 TVEDVPF

-496 QLWLWENGELIPL
+496 QLWLWEDGELIPL
-509 AAERIGE
+509 TAEQTGE
-516 QDYRL
+516 QDFRL
-521 YYPDGTLWAEIR
+521 YYPNGTVWAEIR

-543 GIRIE
+543 GTRVE

>member
-1 MFRLHL
+1 MFRLHSL
-7 RFSSTGTRRTLA
+7 YSSTGTRRTLA
-19 CAVLFVLALL
+19 CAVLFILALL

-35 GIYYEP
+35 GIGYEP

-67 FSSRPLAALTDL
+67 FSSRPLAALMDL
-79 FVVGRMENLF
+79 FVVGQMGNLF

-103 VLFQRVLS
+103 VLFQRILS

-153 AAVLCRFIDA
+153 AAVLCRFIEA

-191 TLSGLIFL
+191 ALSGLIFL
-199 RYWRERRAALSWLA
+199 HHFREKRAALAWMA
-213 FLCAGIYFGFTAHF
+213 FLCAGIYFGFTAYF
-227 AADSPLSDRME
+227 RADSPLADRME
-238 LIFPDTPYYF
+238 LLYPNTPYYF

-274 FWRGLAACFTGGI
+274 FWRGLVSCFTGS
-287 GGWLYGFAA
+287 WLYGIAA

-304 ILHWPRRCCTVV
+304 ILNWPRKRGAVV
-316 SVEGWVRALLWGL
+316 SVEGWARALVWGV
-329 LLFLAPITPF
+329 LLFIAPITPF

-361 LIDLFFR
+361 LIDLLFR

-398 YKATAR
+398 YKATAKA
-404 EDRVLAQAI
+404 DRVLAEAI
-413 LERESEF
+413 MERESEL
-420 YGRVGFLG
+420 YGRVGILN
-428 VKEFPVTEQN
+428 VKEFPVTGQN

-449 AADWTLTAKLAAAK
+449 AAEWTLSAKLAAMK
-463 GTPLSFDAVPL
+463 GTPLSFEAVPL
-474 TVEEVPF
+474 VVEDPF

-496 QLWLWENGELIPL
+496 QLWLWEDGELIPL
-509 AAERIGE
+509 TAERIGE

-521 YYPDGTLWAEIR
+521 NYPDGTLWAEIR

>member
-1 MFRLHL
+1 MFRLH
-7 RFSSTGTRRTLA
+7 SVSGSTGTRRILA
-19 CAVLFVLALL
+19 CAVLFILALL

-35 GIYYEP
+35 GIGYEP

-67 FSSRPLAALTDL
+67 FSSRPLAALMDL
-79 FVVGRMENLF
+79 FVVGQMGNLF
-89 FAVILMAVMHGISC
+89 FAVILMTVMHGISC

-120 AVIYTLLPL
+120 AVVYTLLPL

-153 AAVLCRFIDA
+153 AAVLCRFIEA

-191 TLSGLIFL
+191 ALSGLIFL
-199 RYWRERRAALSWLA
+199 HHFREKRAALAWLA
-213 FLCAGIYFGFTAHF
+213 FLCAGIYFGFTAYF
-227 AADSPLSDRME
+227 RADSPLADRME
-238 LIFPDTPYYF
+238 LLYPNTPYYF

-274 FWRGLAACFTGGI
+274 FWRGFVSCFTGGI

-304 ILHWPRRCCTVV
+304 ILHWPRHRGAVV
-316 SVEGWVRALLWGL
+316 SVEGWVRALIWGL

-361 LIDLFFR
+361 LIDLLFR

-398 YKATAR
+398 YKATAAA
-404 EDRVLAQAI
+404 DRVLAEAI
-413 LERESEF
+413 LKRESEL
-420 YGRVGFLG
+420 YGRVGILN
-428 VKEFPVTEQN
+428 VQEFPVTEQN

-449 AADWTLTAKLAAAK
+449 AADWTLSAKLAAMK
-463 GTPLSFDAVPL
+463 GTPLPFDAVPL
-474 TVEEVPF
+474 TVEDPF
-481 YRLWNRDVKRIGGFD
+481 YRLWNRDMKRIGGFD
-496 QLWLWENGELIPL
+496 QLWLWEDGELIPIT
-509 AAERIGE
+509 AEKIGE

-543 GIRIE
+543 GTRVE

>member
-1 MFRLHL
+1 MFRLHS
-7 RFSSTGTRRTLA
+7 FYSSTGTRRTLA
-19 CAVLFVLALL
+19 CAVLFILALL

-35 GIYYEP
+35 GIGYEP

-67 FSSRPLAALTDL
+67 FSSRPLAALMDL
-79 FVVGRMENLF
+79 FVVGQMGNLF
-89 FAVILMAVMHGISC
+89 FAVILMAVMHGISA
-103 VLFQRVLS
+103 VIFQRVLS

-153 AAVLCRFIDA
+153 AAVLCRFIEA

-191 TLSGLIFL
+191 ALSGLIFL
-199 RYWRERRAALSWLA
+199 HHFREKRAALSWLA
-213 FLCAGIYFGFTAHF
+213 FLCAGIYFGFTTHF
-227 AADSPLSDRME
+227 AADSPLSNRME
-238 LIFPDTPYYF
+238 LIYPNTPYYF

-274 FWRGLAACFTGGI
+274 FWRGLVSCVTGGI
-287 GGWLYGFAA
+287 GGWLYGIAA
-296 AGLAVWYG
+296 AGLAIWYG
-304 ILHWPRRCCTVV
+304 ILNWPRHRGTVV

-329 LLFLAPITPF
+329 LLLLAPITPF

-361 LIDLFFR
+361 LIDLLFR
-368 ALIRR
+368 ALVRR

-383 MVFVCL
+383 MVFMCL

-398 YKATAR
+398 YKATAAA
-404 EDRVLAQAI
+404 DRVLAQAI
-413 LERESEF
+413 LERESEL
-420 YGRVGFLG
+420 YGRVGFLC
-428 VKEFPVTEQN
+428 VKEFPVAEQN

-449 AADWTLTAKLAAAK
+449 AADWTLSAKLAAVK
-463 GTPLSFDAVPL
+463 GTPLSFEAVPL
-474 TVEEVPF
+474 TVEDVPF

-496 QLWLWENGELIPL
+496 QLWLWEDGELIPL
-509 AAERIGE
+509 TAEQTGE
-516 QDYRL
+516 QDFCL
-521 YYPDGTLWAEIR
+521 YYPDGTVWAEIR

-543 GIRIE
+543 GIILE

>member
-1 MFRLHL
+1 MFRLHSSY
-7 RFSSTGTRRTLA
+7 SSTGTRRTLA
-19 CAVLFVLALL
+19 CAVLFILALL

-35 GIYYEP
+35 GIGYEP

-67 FSSRPLAALTDL
+67 FSSRPLAALMDL
-79 FVVGRMENLF
+79 LVVGQMGNLF

-103 VLFQRVLS
+103 VLFQRILS

-153 AAVLCRFIDA
+153 AMVLCRFIEA

-191 TLSGLIFL
+191 ALSGLIFL
-199 RYWRERRAALSWLA
+199 HHFREKRAALAWMA
-213 FLCAGIYFGFTAHF
+213 FLCAGIYFGFTAYF
-227 AADSPLSDRME
+227 RADSPLADRME
-238 LIFPDTPYYF
+238 LLYPNTPYYF

-274 FWRGLAACFTGGI
+274 FWRGLVSCFTGS
-287 GGWLYGFAA
+287 WLYGIAA

-304 ILHWPRRCCTVV
+304 ILNWPRHRRAVV
-316 SVEGWVRALLWGL
+316 SVEGWARALWWGV
-329 LLFLAPITPF
+329 LLFIAPITPF

-361 LIDLFFR
+361 LIDLLFR

-373 RRAMAAVSGA
+373 RRVMAAVSGA

-398 YKATAR
+398 YKATAKA
-404 EDRVLAQAI
+404 DRVLAEAVM
-413 LERESEF
+413 ERESEL
-420 YGRVGFLG
+420 YGRVGILN
-428 VKEFPVTEQN
+428 VKEFPVTGQN

-449 AADWTLTAKLAAAK
+449 AADWTLSAKLAAMK
-463 GTPLSFDAVPL
+463 GTPLSFEAVPL
-474 TVEEVPF
+474 VVEDPF

-496 QLWLWENGELIPL
+496 QLWLWEDGELIPL
-509 AAERIGE
+509 TAERIGE

-521 YYPDGTLWAEIR
+521 NYPDGTLWAEIR

>member
-1 MFRLHL
+1 MFRLHSSY
-7 RFSSTGTRRTLA
+7 SSTGTRRTLA
-19 CAVLFVLALL
+19 CAVLFILALL

-35 GIYYEP
+35 GIGYEP

-67 FSSRPLAALTDL
+67 FSSRPLAALMDL
-79 FVVGRMENLF
+79 LVVGQMGNLF

-103 VLFQRVLS
+103 VLFQRILS

-153 AAVLCRFIDA
+153 AMVLCRFIEA

-191 TLSGLIFL
+191 ALSGLIFL
-199 RYWRERRAALSWLA
+199 HHFREKRAALAWMA
-213 FLCAGIYFGFTAHF
+213 FLCAGIYFGFTAYF
-227 AADSPLSDRME
+227 RADSPLADRME
-238 LIFPDTPYYF
+238 LLYPNTPYYF

-274 FWRGLAACFTGGI
+274 FWRGLVSCVTGGI
-287 GGWLYGFAA
+287 GGWLYGIAA

-304 ILHWPRRCCTVV
+304 ILHWPRKRGAVV
-316 SVEGWVRALLWGL
+316 SVEGWARALLWGV
-329 LLFLAPITPF
+329 LLFIAPITPF

-361 LIDLFFR
+361 LIDLLFR

-398 YKATAR
+398 YKATAKA
-404 EDRVLAQAI
+404 DRVLAEAVM
-413 LERESEF
+413 ERESEL
-420 YGRVGFLG
+420 YGRVGILN
-428 VKEFPVTEQN
+428 VKEFPVTGQN

-449 AADWTLTAKLAAAK
+449 AADWTLSAKLAAMK
-463 GTPLSFDAVPL
+463 GTPLSFEAVPL
-474 TVEEVPF
+474 VVEDPF

-496 QLWLWENGELIPL
+496 QLWLWEDGELIPL
-509 AAERIGE
+509 TAERIGE

-521 YYPDGTLWAEIR
+521 NYPDGTLWAEIR

>member
-1 MFRLHL
+1 MFRLHSSY
-7 RFSSTGTRRTLA
+7 SSTGTRRTLA
-19 CAVLFVLALL
+19 CAVLFILALL

-35 GIYYEP
+35 GIGYEP

-67 FSSRPLAALTDL
+67 FSSRPLAALMDL
-79 FVVGRMENLF
+79 FVVGQMGNLF

-103 VLFQRVLS
+103 VLFQRILS

-153 AAVLCRFIDA
+153 AAVLCRFIEA

-191 TLSGLIFL
+191 ALSGLIFL
-199 RYWRERRAALSWLA
+199 HHFREKRAALAWMA
-213 FLCAGIYFGFTAHF
+213 FLCAGIYFGFTAYF
-227 AADSPLSDRME
+227 RADSPLADRME
-238 LIFPDTPYYF
+238 LLYPNTPYYF

-265 AGVRTTFVG
+265 AGMRTTFVG
-274 FWRGLAACFTGGI
+274 FWRGLVSCFTGS
-287 GGWLYGFAA
+287 WLYGIAA

-304 ILHWPRRCCTVV
+304 ILNWPRKRGAVV
-316 SVEGWVRALLWGL
+316 SVEGWARALLWGV
-329 LLFLAPITPF
+329 LLFIAPITPF

-361 LIDLFFR
+361 LIDLLFR

-383 MVFVCL
+383 LVFVCL

-398 YKATAR
+398 YKATAKA
-404 EDRVLAQAI
+404 DRVLAEAVM
-413 LERESEF
+413 ERESEL
-420 YGRVGFLG
+420 YGRVGILN
-428 VKEFPVTEQN
+428 VKEFPVTGQN

-449 AADWTLTAKLAAAK
+449 AADWTLSAKLAAMK
-463 GTPLSFDAVPL
+463 GTPLSFEAVPL
-474 TVEEVPF
+474 VVEDPF

-496 QLWLWENGELIPL
+496 QLWLWEDGELIPL
-509 AAERIGE
+509 TAERIGE

-521 YYPDGTLWAEIR
+521 NYPDGTLWAEIR

-543 GIRIE
+543 DIRVE

>member
-1 MFRLHL
+1 MFRLHSTY
-7 RFSSTGTRRTLA
+7 SSTGTRRTLA
-19 CAVLFVLALL
+19 CAVLFILALL

-35 GIYYEP
+35 GIGYEP

-67 FSSRPLAALTDL
+67 FSSRPLAALMDL
-79 FVVGRMENLF
+79 FVVGQMGNLF

-103 VLFQRVLS
+103 VLFQRILS

-153 AAVLCRFIDA
+153 ATVLCRFIEA

-191 TLSGLIFL
+191 ALSGLIFL
-199 RYWRERRAALSWLA
+199 HHFREKRAALAWLA
-213 FLCAGIYFGFTAHF
+213 FLCAGIYFGFTAYF
-227 AADSPLSDRME
+227 RADSPLADRME
-238 LIFPDTPYYF
+238 LLYPNTPYYF

-274 FWRGLAACFTGGI
+274 FWRGLVSCFTGS
-287 GGWLYGFAA
+287 WLYGIAA

-304 ILHWPRRCCTVV
+304 ILHWPQKRGAVV
-316 SVEGWVRALLWGL
+316 SVEGWARALWWGV
-329 LLFLAPITPF
+329 LLFIAPITPF

-361 LIDLFFR
+361 LIDLLFR

-398 YKATAR
+398 YKATAKA
-404 EDRVLAQAI
+404 DRVLAEAVM
-413 LERESEF
+413 ERESEL
-420 YGRVGFLG
+420 YGRVGILN
-428 VKEFPVTEQN
+428 VKEFPVMGQN

-449 AADWTLTAKLAAAK
+449 AADWTLSAKLAAMK
-463 GTPLSFDAVPL
+463 GTPLSFEAVPL
-474 TVEEVPF
+474 VVEDPF

-496 QLWLWENGELIPL
+496 QLWLWEDGELIPL
-509 AAERIGE
+509 TAERIGE

-521 YYPDGTLWAEIR
+521 NYPDGTLWAEIR

>member
-67 FSSRPLAALTDL
+67 FSSRPLAALMDL
-79 FVVGRMENLF
+79 FVVGQMGNLF

-103 VLFQRVLS
+103 VLFQRILS

-120 AVIYTLLPL
+120 AVIYTLFPL

-153 AAVLCRFIDA
+153 AMVLCRFIEM

-171 YFLLELLSFGFYE
+171 FFLLELLSFGFYE

-191 TLSGLIFL
+191 ALSGLIFL
-199 RYWRERRAALSWLA
+199 HHFREKRAALAWMA
-213 FLCAGIYFGFTAHF
+213 FLCAGIYFGFTAYF
-227 AADSPLSDRME
+227 RADSPLADRME
-238 LIFPDTPYYF
+238 LLYPNTPYYF

-274 FWRGLAACFTGGI
+274 FWRGLVSCFTGGI

-296 AGLAVWYG
+296 VGISLWYG
-304 ILHWPRRCCTVV
+304 ILHWSRERGTAEPI
-316 SVEGWVRALLWGL
+316 EGWVRALVWGI
-329 LLFLAPITPF
+329 LLFIAPITPF

-361 LIDLFFR
+361 LIDLSFR

-373 RRAMAAVSGA
+373 RRVMAAVSGA

-398 YKATAR
+398 YKATAKA
-404 EDRVLAQAI
+404 DRVLAEAVM
-413 LERESEF
+413 ERESEL
-420 YGRVGFLG
+420 YGRVGILN
-428 VKEFPVTEQN
+428 VKEFPVTGQN

-449 AADWTLTAKLAAAK
+449 AADWTLTAKLAAMK
-463 GTPLSFDAVPL
+463 GTPLSFEAVPL
-474 TVEEVPF
+474 VVEDPF

-496 QLWLWENGELIPL
+496 QLWLWEDGELIPL
-509 AAERIGE
+509 TAERIGE

>member
-1 MFRLHL
+1 MFRLHS
-7 RFSSTGTRRTLA
+7 FYSSTGTRRTLA
-19 CAVLFVLALL
+19 CAVLFILALL
-29 LRASFG
+29 LRASFD
-35 GIYYEP
+35 GIGYEP

-67 FSSRPLAALTDL
+67 FSSRPLAALMDL
-79 FVVGRMENLF
+79 FVVGQMGNLF
-89 FAVILMAVMHGISC
+89 FAVILMAVMHGISA
-103 VLFQRVLS
+103 VIFQRVLS

-153 AAVLCRFIDA
+153 AAVLCRFIEA

-191 TLSGLIFL
+191 ALSGLIFL
-199 RYWRERRAALSWLA
+199 HHFREKRAALSWLA
-213 FLCAGIYFGFTAHF
+213 FLCAGIYFGFTTHF
-227 AADSPLSDRME
+227 AADSPLSNRME
-238 LIFPDTPYYF
+238 LIYPNTPYYF

-258 IGMSFLS
+258 ISMSFLS

-274 FWRGLAACFTGGI
+274 FWRGLVSCVTGGI
-287 GGWLYGFAA
+287 GGWLYGIAA
-296 AGLAVWYG
+296 AGLAIWNG
-304 ILHWPRRCCTVV
+304 ILNWPRHRGTVV
-316 SVEGWVRALLWGL
+316 SVEGGVRSLLWGL
-329 LLFLAPITPF
+329 LLLLAPITPF

-361 LIDLFFR
+361 LIDLLFR
-368 ALIRR
+368 ALVRR

-383 MVFVCL
+383 MVFMCL

-398 YKATAR
+398 YKATAAA
-404 EDRVLAQAI
+404 DRVLAQAI
-413 LERESEF
+413 LERESEL

-428 VKEFPVTEQN
+428 VKEFPVAEQN

-449 AADWTLTAKLAAAK
+449 AADWTLSAKLAAMK
-463 GTPLSFDAVPL
+463 GTPLSFEAVPL
-474 TVEEVPF
+474 TVMDVPF
-481 YRLWNRDVKRIGGFD
+481 YRLWNRDVIRIGGFD
-496 QLWLWENGELIPL
+496 QLWLWEDGELIPL
-509 AAERIGE
+509 TAEQTGE
-516 QDYRL
+516 QDFCL
-521 YYPDGTLWAEIR
+521 YYPDGTVWAEIR

-543 GIRIE
+543 GTRVE

>member
-1 MFRLHL
+1 MFRLHSL
-7 RFSSTGTRRTLA
+7 YSSTGTRRTLA
-19 CAVLFVLALL
+19 CAVLFILALL

-35 GIYYEP
+35 GIGYEP

-67 FSSRPLAALTDL
+67 FSSRPLAALMDL
-79 FVVGRMENLF
+79 FIVGQMGNLF
-89 FAVILMAVMHGISC
+89 FAVLLMAVMHGISC
-103 VLFQRVLS
+103 VLFQRILS

-153 AAVLCRFIDA
+153 AAVLCRFIEA

-191 TLSGLIFL
+191 ALSGLIFL
-199 RYWRERRAALSWLA
+199 HHFREKRAALAWLA
-213 FLCAGIYFGFTAHF
+213 FLCAGIYFGFTAYF
-227 AADSPLSDRME
+227 RADSPLSDRME
-238 LIFPDTPYYF
+238 LLYPNTPYYF

-265 AGVRTTFVG
+265 AGARTTFVG
-274 FWRGLAACFTGGI
+274 FWRGLVSCVTGGI
-287 GGWLYGFAA
+287 GGWLYGIAA

-304 ILHWPRRCCTVV
+304 ILNWPRHRRAVV
-316 SVEGWVRALLWGL
+316 SVEGWARALVWGL
-329 LLFLAPITPF
+329 LLFIAPITPF

-361 LIDLFFR
+361 LIDLLFR

-398 YKATAR
+398 YKATAKA
-404 EDRVLAQAI
+404 DRVLAEAI

-420 YGRVGFLG
+420 YGRVGFLN
-428 VKEFPVTEQN
+428 VQEFPVAGQN

-449 AADWTLTAKLAAAK
+449 AADWTLSAKLAAMK

-474 TVEEVPF
+474 VMEDPF
-481 YRLWNRDVKRIGGFD
+481 YRLWNRDMKRIGGFD
-496 QLWLWENGELIPL
+496 QLWLWEDGELTPL
-509 AAERIGE
+509 TAEKIGE

-521 YYPDGTLWAEIR
+521 YYPDGTVWAEIR

-543 GIRIE
+543 GICVE

>member
-1 MFRLHL
+1 MFRLHSSY
-7 RFSSTGTRRTLA
+7 SSTGTRRTLA
-19 CAVLFVLALL
+19 CAVLFILALL

-35 GIYYEP
+35 GIGYEP

-67 FSSRPLAALTDL
+67 FSSRPLAALMDL
-79 FVVGRMENLF
+79 FVVGQMGNLF
-89 FAVILMAVMHGISC
+89 FAVILVAVMHGISC
-103 VLFQRVLS
+103 VLFQRILS

-153 AAVLCRFIDA
+153 AMVLCRFIEA

-191 TLSGLIFL
+191 ALSGLIFL
-199 RYWRERRAALSWLA
+199 HHFREKRASLAWMA
-213 FLCAGIYFGFTAHF
+213 FLCAGIYFGFTAYF
-227 AADSPLSDRME
+227 RADSPLADRME
-238 LIFPDTPYYF
+238 LLYPNTPYYF

-274 FWRGLAACFTGGI
+274 FWRGLVSCCTGS
-287 GGWLYGFAA
+287 WLYGIAA

-304 ILHWPRRCCTVV
+304 ILHWPRKRDAVV
-316 SVEGWVRALLWGL
+316 SVEGWARALLWGV
-329 LLFLAPITPF
+329 LLFIAPITPF

-361 LIDLFFR
+361 LIDLSFR

-373 RRAMAAVSGA
+373 RRVMAAVSGA

-398 YKATAR
+398 YKATAKA
-404 EDRVLAQAI
+404 DRVLAEAVM
-413 LERESEF
+413 ERESEL
-420 YGRVGFLG
+420 YGRVGILN
-428 VKEFPVTEQN
+428 VKEFPVTGQN

-449 AADWTLTAKLAAAK
+449 AADWTLSAKLAAMK
-463 GTPLSFDAVPL
+463 GTPLSFEAVPL
-474 TVEEVPF
+474 VVEDPF

-496 QLWLWENGELIPL
+496 QLWLWEDGELIPL
-509 AAERIGE
+509 TAERIGE

-521 YYPDGTLWAEIR
+521 NYPDGTVWAEIR

>member
-1 MFRLHL
+1 MFRLHSSY
-7 RFSSTGTRRTLA
+7 SSTGTRRTLA
-19 CAVLFVLALL
+19 CAVLFILALL

-35 GIYYEP
+35 GIGYEP

-67 FSSRPLAALTDL
+67 FSSRPLAALMDL
-79 FVVGRMENLF
+79 LVVGQMGNLF

-103 VLFQRVLS
+103 VLFQRILS

-153 AAVLCRFIDA
+153 AAVLCRFIEA

-191 TLSGLIFL
+191 ALSGLIFL
-199 RYWRERRAALSWLA
+199 HHFREKRAALAWMA
-213 FLCAGIYFGFTAHF
+213 FLCAGIYFGFTAYF
-227 AADSPLSDRME
+227 RADSPLADRME
-238 LIFPDTPYYF
+238 LLYPNTPYYF

-274 FWRGLAACFTGGI
+274 FWRGLVSCFTGS
-287 GGWLYGFAA
+287 WLYGIAA

-304 ILHWPRRCCTVV
+304 ILNWPRHRRAVV
-316 SVEGWVRALLWGL
+316 SVEGWARALWWGV
-329 LLFLAPITPF
+329 LLFIAPITPF

-361 LIDLFFR
+361 LIDLLFR

-373 RRAMAAVSGA
+373 RRVMAAVSGA

-398 YKATAR
+398 YKATAKA
-404 EDRVLAQAI
+404 DRVLAEAI
-413 LERESEF
+413 MERESEL
-420 YGRVGFLG
+420 YGRVGILN
-428 VKEFPVTEQN
+428 VKEFPVTGQN

-449 AADWTLTAKLAAAK
+449 AADWTLSGKLAAMK
-463 GTPLSFDAVPL
+463 GTPLSFEAVPL
-474 TVEEVPF
+474 VVEDPF

-496 QLWLWENGELIPL
+496 QLWLWEDGELIPL
-509 AAERIGE
+509 TAERIGE

>member
-1 MFRLHL
+1 MFRLHSSY
-7 RFSSTGTRRTLA
+7 SSTGTKRTLA
-19 CAVLFVLALL
+19 CAVLFILALL

-35 GIYYEP
+35 GIGYEP

-67 FSSRPLAALTDL
+67 FSSRPLAALMDL
-79 FVVGRMENLF
+79 FVVGQMGNLF

-103 VLFQRVLS
+103 VLFQRILS

-153 AAVLCRFIDA
+153 AVVLCRFIEA

-191 TLSGLIFL
+191 ALSGLIFL
-199 RYWRERRAALSWLA
+199 HHFREKRAVLAWMA
-213 FLCAGIYFGFTAHF
+213 FLCAGIYFGFTAYF
-227 AADSPLSDRME
+227 RADSPLADRME
-238 LIFPDTPYYF
+238 LLYPNTPYYF

-265 AGVRTTFVG
+265 AGVRTSFVG
-274 FWRGLAACFTGGI
+274 FWRGLVSCFTGS
-287 GGWLYGFAA
+287 WLYGIAA

-304 ILHWPRRCCTVV
+304 ILNWPRHRRAVV
-316 SVEGWVRALLWGL
+316 SVEGWARALWWGV
-329 LLFLAPITPF
+329 LLFIAPITPF

-361 LIDLFFR
+361 LIDLLFR

-398 YKATAR
+398 YKATAKA
-404 EDRVLAQAI
+404 DRVLAEAVM
-413 LERESEF
+413 ERESEL
-420 YGRVGFLG
+420 YGRVGILN
-428 VKEFPVTEQN
+428 VKEFPVTGQN

-449 AADWTLTAKLAAAK
+449 AADWTLSAKLAAMK
-463 GTPLSFDAVPL
+463 GTPLSFEAVPL
-474 TVEEVPF
+474 VVEDPF

-496 QLWLWENGELIPL
+496 QLWLWEDGELTPL
-509 AAERIGE
+509 TAEKIGE

>member
-1 MFRLHL
+1 MFRLHSL
-7 RFSSTGTRRTLA
+7 YSSTGTRRTLA

-35 GIYYEP
+35 GIGYEP

-67 FSSRPLAALTDL
+67 FSSRPLAALMDL
-79 FVVGRMENLF
+79 LVVGQMGNLF

-103 VLFQRVLS
+103 ALFQRILS

-120 AVIYTLLPL
+120 AVIYTLLPV

-153 AAVLCRFIDA
+153 AAVLCRFIEA

-191 TLSGLIFL
+191 ALAGLIFL
-199 RYWRERRAALSWLA
+199 HHFREKRAALAWLA
-213 FLCAGIYFGFTAHF
+213 FLCAGIYFGFTAYF
-227 AADSPLSDRME
+227 RADSPLADRME
-238 LIFPDTPYYF
+238 LLYPNTPYYF

-274 FWRGLAACFTGGI
+274 FWRGLVSCVTGGI

-304 ILHWPRRCCTVV
+304 ILNWPRHRRAVV
-316 SVEGWVRALLWGL
+316 SVEGWARALLWGL

-361 LIDLFFR
+361 LIDLLFR

-373 RRAMAAVSGA
+373 RRAMAAMSGA

-398 YKATAR
+398 YKATA
-404 EDRVLAQAI
+404 
-413 LERESEF
+413 
-420 YGRVGFLG
+420 
-428 VKEFPVTEQN
+428 
-438 YPYHEHVASVA
+438 
-449 AADWTLTAKLAAAK
+449 
-463 GTPLSFDAVPL
+463 
-474 TVEEVPF
+474 
-481 YRLWNRDVKRIGGFD
+481 
-496 QLWLWENGELIPL
+496 
-509 AAERIGE
+509 
-516 QDYRL
+516 
-521 YYPDGTLWAEIR
+521 
-533 EEGEFGYLER
+533 
-543 GIRIE
+543 